1 MYSYD
6 NNIDKTSYIQFIQN
20 WSMNPLTY
28 HCEKRKTPW
37 KIRKEFNHKHS
48 RTFFPVL
55 YGDLSSRQQSWA
67 NPKDEKTKWNSSLWS
82 CKWKWIRYFQTSS
95 CQRQKKSLKSMWES
109 PLCLKAI
116 AEYHRFFQNSFHGVF
131 IVMTQTMES
140 GPPSSNSNSKN
151 WLLSETKTRYEMVFS
166 IFFRRMSL
174 EELRNRHTDPSSH
187 PRCVSCFW
195 KSHAFPMLP
204 SKKNRIF
211 VFIDPTIWNS
221 LFMHR
226 FCRLVHH
233 FIHYGCISYQLP
245 LLPTI
250 PHPPPDVRR
259 PLKALATSALAAWTT
274 SCIGLVSPHRN
285 GSS

>member
-1 MYSYD
+1 
-6 NNIDKTSYIQFIQN
+6 
-20 WSMNPLTY
+20 
-28 HCEKRKTPW
+28 
-37 KIRKEFNHKHS
+37 
-48 RTFFPVL
+48 
-55 YGDLSSRQQSWA
+55 
-67 NPKDEKTKWNSSLWS
+67 
-82 CKWKWIRYFQTSS
+82 
-95 CQRQKKSLKSMWES
+95 MWES

-116 AEYHRFFQNSFHGVF
+116 AEYHRFFQNSV
-131 IVMTQTMES
+131 V
-140 GPPSSNSNSKN
+140 SSLWWPKQWKVAILQFKLKN
-151 WLLSETKTRYEMVFS
+151 WLLSEKKTRYEMVFS

-195 KSHAFPMLP
+195 KSPFFSHVAEQ
-204 SKKNRIF
+204 KKNRIF

>member
-1 MYSYD
+1 
-6 NNIDKTSYIQFIQN
+6 
-20 WSMNPLTY
+20 
-28 HCEKRKTPW
+28 
-37 KIRKEFNHKHS
+37 
-48 RTFFPVL
+48 
-55 YGDLSSRQQSWA
+55 
-67 NPKDEKTKWNSSLWS
+67 
-82 CKWKWIRYFQTSS
+82 
-95 CQRQKKSLKSMWES
+95 MWES

-116 AEYHRFFQNSFHGVF
+116 AEYHRFFSKFRGVF

-140 GPPSSNSNSKN
+140 GHPPIQTQKLTSFRKKKQDTKWFFQSFSGEWVWRNS
-151 WLLSETKTRYEMVFS
+151 EIGIRIHPPIRDAYPVFGTA
-166 IFFRRMSL
+166 SL
-174 EELRNRHTDPSSH
+174 
-187 PRCVSCFW
+187 
-195 KSHAFPMLP
+195 FPCCRA
-204 SKKNRIF
+204 KKNRIF

-226 FCRLVHH
+226 FCRVVHH

-285 GSS
+285 RSS